1 MEENKGEEMKGV
13 EWKQKVGLE
22 VENKHYFGYGI
33 ILYTRLQGLQTSQL
47 IIIFGGYDITI

>member
-22 VENKHYFGYGI
+22 VGNKHYFGYGI
-33 ILYTRLQGLQTSQL
+33 IIKIIVYKTARFANFSINNYFWGL
-47 IIIFGGYDITI
+47 